1 MKNNFVFLFLL
12 LICQYG
18 YGQSS
23 IKARIQ
29 IGEKKCTTIPFFE
42 KESKLDSVLIA
53 YEGQVPISIN
63 TFFLNDKREKMED
76 FYFLKFLGDLYL
88 LNLKFG
94 AFDIPVVP
102 KVNLALQPFKAD
114 LRNVKQRYDIDAL
127 FTKDSVRYDL
137 SLIEFENDDDLNDF
151 SRDAATAHY
160 RSGDNQ
166 LKLDFTAFLSKIEI
180 NNKLIEGSA
189 YLIQGMV
196 DLDGS
201 LKQIEPVISDEAGLT
216 DSIIAWLAASGKVW
230 HPASQGGR
238 NVKSLMDVFIQVKDN
253 TLEISTCGYN
263 RKRKTENRFP
273 RIL

>member
-1 MKNNFVFLFLL
+1 MKNSYVFLLFLL
-12 LICQYG
+12 LYQYG

-29 IGEKKCTTIPFFE
+29 IGEKNCTTIPFFE

-102 KVNLALQPFKAD
+102 KINLELQPFKAD
-114 LRNVKQRYDIDAL
+114 VRNVKQRYDIDAL
-127 FTKDSVRYDL
+127 FRKDSVRYDL
-137 SLIEFENDDDLNDF
+137 SLVEFENDDLNDF
-151 SRDAATAHY
+151 SRDATTAHY

-189 YLIQGMV
+189 YFIQGMV

-216 DSIIAWLAASGKVW
+216 DSIMAWLAASGKVW

-238 NVKSLMDVFIQVKDN
+238 HVKSLMDVFIQVKDN